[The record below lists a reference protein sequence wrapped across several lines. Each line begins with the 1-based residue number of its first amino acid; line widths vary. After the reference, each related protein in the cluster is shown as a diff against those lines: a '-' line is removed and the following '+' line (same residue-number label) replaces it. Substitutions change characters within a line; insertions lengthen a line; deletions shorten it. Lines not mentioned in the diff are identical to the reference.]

1 MVTVLVTSI
10 DHGLGGGHSFVE
22 TMDLVVVTVLVQIMD
37 LVVVTVLVEIM
48 VLVVVT
54 VLVEIMVLVVVT
66 VLVKVTIL
74 VDVRGDGGGN
84 CSHRRNSG
92 GGPES

>member
-22 TMDLVVVTVLVQIMD
+22 IMD
-37 LVVVTVLVEIM
+37 
-48 VLVVVT
+48 LVVVT